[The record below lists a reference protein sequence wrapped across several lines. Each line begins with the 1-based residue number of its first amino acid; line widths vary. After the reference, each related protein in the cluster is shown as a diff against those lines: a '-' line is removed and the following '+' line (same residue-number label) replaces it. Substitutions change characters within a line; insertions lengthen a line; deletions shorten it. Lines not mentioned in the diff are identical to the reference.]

1 MFCTSSSTWDDKQS
15 YAVHQIFGAI
25 RASSNITCWC
35 EQRWQSSNSLF
46 TSGRLQHCSW
56 AISAE
61 DFNDFWILG
70 PAPCQVLVAT
80 CMSTLRHFFWCGIA
94 WHRATQICA
103 NLQPLH
109 FGRFQVVQPAGG
121 ATAHLSNPCEWGDFA
136 LATGGAWQGLRK
148 HDFLPGRCVQTED
161 PKT

>member
-1 MFCTSSSTWDDKQS
+1 MYVDITS
-15 YAVHQIFGAI
+15 
-25 RASSNITCWC
+25 
-35 EQRWQSSNSLF
+35 
-46 TSGRLQHCSW
+46 
-56 AISAE
+56 
-61 DFNDFWILG
+61 
-70 PAPCQVLVAT
+70 
-80 CMSTLRHFFWCGIA
+80 FFFDGIA
-94 WHRATQICA
+94 WHRATLICA

-161 PKT
+161 TKTQRKWPDLLNLIDSY